1 MGLESESQIN
11 LGHLPALTQAT
22 SAAIGSV
29 ISNAIVYPLDLVT
42 TRMQTRRLKK
52 SPQRPGLYT
61 MGSEYSSISTSSS
74 SRKNRPQNYDDLI
87 SSFKTIISQSE
98 NRSPSPFYEGIL
110 VDSVAVLINSFIYFY
125 IYTVLNKLKIRYK
138 KHTSRD
144 IGWVKAIVD
153 EILMGSFTGIVS
165 KFFTCPLNN
174 ITIRL
179 QTCSSSKRTG
189 IRRRSAGISRE
200 CTVAEHD
207 GRLTESDSS
216 SSSSEEEDEDR
227 SQKESYFSHLSTT
240 IRSIYEDRGY
250 LGFWSG
256 FGKNCILTINP
267 SLTLYLTKLIK
278 RLINPSVVVDQ
289 SVFITTF
296 LNSAIASSLSTI
308 LTYPLMLSKTLLQTL
323 PSSSSKDNHS
333 LVARYRR
340 FGIAALY
347 TGLQP
352 KLLKVCIGQGITMS
366 IKIQIEAVFVSLWI
380 VLVHRRRRRYLPVS
394 S

>member
-1 MGLESESQIN
+1 
-11 LGHLPALTQAT
+11 
-22 SAAIGSV
+22 
-29 ISNAIVYPLDLVT
+29 
-42 TRMQTRRLKK
+42 
-52 SPQRPGLYT
+52 
-61 MGSEYSSISTSSS
+61 MGS
-74 SRKNRPQNYDDLI
+74 
-87 SSFKTIISQSE
+87 
-98 NRSPSPFYEGIL
+98 
-110 VDSVAVLINSFIYFY
+110 
-125 IYTVLNKLKIRYK
+125 
-138 KHTSRD
+138 
-144 IGWVKAIVD
+144 
-153 EILMGSFTGIVS
+153 
-165 KFFTCPLNN
+165 
-174 ITIRL
+174 L

-189 IRRRSAGISRE
+189 IRRRSAGISGE
-200 CTVAEHD
+200 CTVVEVQD

-216 SSSSEEEDEDR
+216 SSSGEEDDEDR
-227 SQKESYFSHLSTT
+227 SRKESYFSHLSRT

-278 RLINPSVVVDQ
+278 RLTNPSVVVDQ
-289 SVFITTF
+289 SVSTTF
-296 LNSAIASSLSTI
+296 MNSAIASSLSTI

-323 PSSSSKDNHS
+323 PSSSSKDNDS

-380 VLVHRRRRRYLPVS
+380 VLVHRRRRHYLPVS